1 MLIFSKGSRTNDA
14 LVIVMVKSGAPPSV
28 LIRPLN
34 VVKVNPTKIL
44 AIESL
49 IRSKKSVTAVWSSVQ
64 SEGIVFNRHPQLTY
78 KLPISDHMI

>member
-1 MLIFSKGSRTNDA
+1 MLIFSKGRRSNDA
-14 LVIVMVKSGAPPSV
+14 SIIVIVKAGAPPSV

-49 IRSKKSVTAVWSSVQ
+49 IRSKKNVNAVWSSVQ
-64 SEGIVFNRHPQLTY
+64 SEGIVFNRHPQLTC
-78 KLPISDHMI
+78 KLPFSDHMI